1 MKPFTSFTALLT
13 TSAFVAMTPMVAFAN
28 QEYLD
33 AKKANCGNSTETR
46 CGDWFYEYWYGKNQ
60 FEEYNCDAFLG
71 FRRND
76 AVCNSPNMKI
86 FEEVNSFGD
95 FFLKKQQTSGV
106 AKSNGVAGRLQ
117 KNDTNFAEQNRLNAE
132 KEQQRRAQRLTSQ
145 SPSHGDD
152 GLGR

>member
-95 FFLKKQQTSGV
+95 FFLKSNKQVVLLSQMEWRVVYKKTTLI
-106 AKSNGVAGRLQ
+106 LQ
-117 KNDTNFAEQNRLNAE
+117 NKPI
-132 KEQQRRAQRLTSQ
+132 KC
-145 SPSHGDD
+145 
-152 GLGR
+152 